1 MMEEKISEN
10 MGKLVTNTMRS
21 MMQQSY
27 NDGYTKGVID
37 GGKKAEQE
45 RTLDGAQQVV
55 PKPCVRGI
63 DMRTMKA
70 LLLKLDEEID
80 EFKFEIMQEMG
91 GLDDGPDDVM
101 QMVESLEEHVAFR
114 IAEEGA
120 DVATIVATICN
131 AIGVDEKTRLEAQAY
146 VNKHNHERGRF

>member
-1 MMEEKISEN
+1 MMEEKISET

-45 RTLDGAQQVV
+45 RTLDGVQQVV

-91 GLDDGPDDVM
+91 GLDDGPDDVR
-101 QMVESLEEHVAFR
+101 QMVEGLEEHVAFR

-131 AIGVDEKTRLEAQAY
+131 AIGVDEKTRFEEQAY
-146 VNKHNHERGRF
+146 VNKHNHERGRL

>member
-45 RTLDGAQQVV
+45 RTLDGVQQVV

-63 DMRTMKA
+63 DMRTMKK
-70 LLLKLDEEID
+70 LFLKLDEEVD
-80 EFKFEIMQEMG
+80 EFKAELFQYMA
-91 GLDDGPDDVM
+91 GLDDGPEDVLKLLNENPA
-101 QMVESLEEHVAFR
+101 QYAFR

-120 DVATIVATICN
+120 DVATTIATICN
-131 AIGVDEKTRLEAQAY
+131 AVGVDDKTRFEAQAY
-146 VNKHNHERGRF
+146 VNKHNHERGRL

>member
-45 RTLDGAQQVV
+45 RTLDGVQQVV

-91 GLDDGPDDVM
+91 GLDDGPDDVR
-101 QMVESLEEHVAFR
+101 QMVEGLEEHVAFR

-131 AIGVDEKTRLEAQAY
+131 AIGVDEKTRFEAQAY
-146 VNKHNHERGRF
+146 VNKHNQERGRL

>member
-27 NDGYTKGVID
+27 NDGYTKGIID

-45 RTLDGAQQVV
+45 RTLDGVQQVV

-63 DMRTMKA
+63 DMRTMKK
-70 LLLKLDEEID
+70 LFLKLDEEID

-91 GLDDGPDDVM
+91 GLDDGPDDVR
-101 QMVESLEEHVAFR
+101 QMVEGLEEHVAFR

-131 AIGVDEKTRLEAQAY
+131 AVGVDEKTRFEAQAY
-146 VNKHNHERGRF
+146 VNKHNHERGRL

>member
-45 RTLDGAQQVV
+45 RTLDGVQQVV

-63 DMRTMKA
+63 DMRTMKK

-91 GLDDGPDDVM
+91 GLDDGPDDVR
-101 QMVESLEEHVAFR
+101 QMVEGLEEHVAFR

-131 AIGVDEKTRLEAQAY
+131 AIGVDEKTRFEAQAY
-146 VNKHNHERGRF
+146 VNKHNHERGRL

>member
-37 GGKKAEQE
+37 GGEKAGQE
-45 RTLDGAQQVV
+45 RTLDGVQQVV
-55 PKPCVRGI
+55 PKPCVRGF

-91 GLDDGPDDVM
+91 GLDDGPDDVR
-101 QMVESLEEHVAFR
+101 QMDEELEEHVAFR

-131 AIGVDEKTRLEAQAY
+131 AIGVDEKTRFEAQAY
-146 VNKHNHERGRF
+146 VNKHNHERGRL

>member
-45 RTLDGAQQVV
+45 RTLDGVQPVV

-91 GLDDGPDDVM
+91 GLDDGPDDVR
-101 QMVESLEEHVAFR
+101 QMVEGLEEHVAFR
-114 IAEEGA
+114 IAEEVS

-131 AIGVDEKTRLEAQAY
+131 AIGVDEKTRFEAQAY
-146 VNKHNHERGRF
+146 VNKHNHERGRL

>member
-1 MMEEKISEN
+1 MKEEKISEN

-45 RTLDGAQQVV
+45 RTLDGVQQVV

-91 GLDDGPDDVM
+91 GLDDGPDDVR
-101 QMVESLEEHVAFR
+101 QMVEGLEEHVAFR

-131 AIGVDEKTRLEAQAY
+131 AIGVNEKTRFEAQAY
-146 VNKHNHERGRF
+146 VNKHNHEKGRL

>member
-1 MMEEKISEN
+1 MMEEKISGN

-37 GGKKAEQE
+37 GAKKAEQE
-45 RTLDGAQQVV
+45 RTLDGVQQVV

-91 GLDDGPDDVM
+91 GLDDGPDDVR
-101 QMVESLEEHVAFR
+101 QMVEGLEEHVAFR

-131 AIGVDEKTRLEAQAY
+131 AIGVDEKTRFEAQAS
-146 VNKHNHERGRF
+146 VNKHNHERGRL

>member
-27 NDGYTKGVID
+27 NDGYTKGIID

-45 RTLDGAQQVV
+45 RTLDGVQQVV

-91 GLDDGPDDVM
+91 GLDDGPDDVR
-101 QMVESLEEHVAFR
+101 QMVEGLEEHVAFR

-131 AIGVDEKTRLEAQAY
+131 AIGVDDKTRFEAQAY
-146 VNKHNHERGRF
+146 VNKHNQERGRL